1 MTIEENKALI
11 ERFPFLLPHNR
22 WTDKVPENK
31 LREMTDMRSCDFV
44 LIVGTKRLIKRK
56 QLEKYLENTTY
67 I

>member
-1 MTIEENKALI
+1 
-11 ERFPFLLPHNR
+11 
-22 WTDKVPENK
+22 
-31 LREMTDMRSCDFV
+31 MTDMRNCNFV